1 MRRRSAALL
10 ALALML
16 PLPGRAG
23 EVVVKPGETLSEI
36 AERYGTS
43 VQRLMQLNGLRS
55 PQDLWAG
62 SRIQVPGAGGS
73 NPGSGNYTVKP
84 GETLSEIAERY
95 GTSVQRLMQL
105 NGLRSAQDL
114 WAGSRIQVPGAGSAR
129 TSTGARTTTVNAN
142 YTVKQG
148 ETLSELAERYGTSV
162 QRLMELNNL
171 RSAQDLWAGSRIQ
184 VPGAGSARTS
194 TGARTTTVN
203 ANYTVKQG
211 ETLSE
216 LAERYG
222 TSVQRLMELNNL
234 GSAQD
239 LWAGSRIQVP
249 VTRTAA
255 APKPKPAVNKNATQ
269 HKVQSGETLSVIAQR
284 YGVSMQNLIAINN
297 ISNPNQVEVGQTLKL
312 RGTAKPVAKPAT
324 KPAAK
329 PQTVAA
335 KPAAKPASQPVAAK
349 PVVQPAAAK
358 PAVQPVA
365 AKPEPKQEPMPA
377 PAAVAA
383 AQPQPKPEAKPEPK
397 PEPKPEAQPVA
408 AKPAAKPASTA
419 KPGKPASPDWRNYGP
434 LQVDWAN
441 WQPMGGS
448 YVAPSLNSDGQPL
461 YLAINCGAKR
471 LNATGQSGT
480 WKTWDAPQSDF
491 ERKLISD
498 LCTAKGG

>member
-73 NPGSGNYTVKP
+73 NAGSGNYTVKP

-114 WAGSRIQVPGAGSAR
+114 WAGSRIQVPGAGSSR

-171 RSAQDLWAGSRIQ
+171 R
-184 VPGAGSARTS
+184 
-194 TGARTTTVN
+194 
-203 ANYTVKQG
+203 
-211 ETLSE
+211 
-216 LAERYG
+216 
-222 TSVQRLMELNNL
+222 
-234 GSAQD
+234 SAQD

-312 RGTAKPVAKPAT
+312 RGTPKPVAKPAP

-335 KPAAKPASQPVAAK
+335 KPAAKPAAQPVAAK
-349 PVVQPAAAK
+349 PAVQPAAAK

-365 AKPEPKQEPMPA
+365 AKPEPKPEPNPEPTPA

-397 PEPKPEAQPVA
+397 PEPKPAAQPVA

>member
-114 WAGSRIQVPGAGSAR
+114 WAGSRIQVPGAGSA
-129 TSTGARTTTVNAN
+129 
-142 YTVKQG
+142 
-148 ETLSELAERYGTSV
+148 
-162 QRLMELNNL
+162 
-171 RSAQDLWAGSRIQ
+171 
-184 VPGAGSARTS
+184 PTS

-312 RGTAKPVAKPAT
+312 RGTPKPVAKPAP

-335 KPAAKPASQPVAAK
+335 KPAAKPAAQPVAAK
-349 PVVQPAAAK
+349 PAVQPAAAK

-365 AKPEPKQEPMPA
+365 AKPEPKQEPTPA

-461 YLAINCGAKR
+461 YLAVNCGAKR

-498 LCTAKGG
+498 LCTAKGS

>member
-105 NGLRSAQDL
+105 NG
-114 WAGSRIQVPGAGSAR
+114 
-129 TSTGARTTTVNAN
+129 
-142 YTVKQG
+142 
-148 ETLSELAERYGTSV
+148 
-162 QRLMELNNL
+162 L

-397 PEPKPEAQPVA
+397 PEPKPAAQPVA

-461 YLAINCGAKR
+461 YLAVNCGAKR

>member
-73 NPGSGNYTVKP
+73 NAGSGNYTVKP

-114 WAGSRIQVPGAGSAR
+114 WAGSRIQVPGAGSA
-129 TSTGARTTTVNAN
+129 
-142 YTVKQG
+142 
-148 ETLSELAERYGTSV
+148 
-162 QRLMELNNL
+162 
-171 RSAQDLWAGSRIQ
+171 
-184 VPGAGSARTS
+184 PTS

-312 RGTAKPVAKPAT
+312 RGTPKPVAKPAP

-335 KPAAKPASQPVAAK
+335 KPAAKPAAQPVAAK
-349 PVVQPAAAK
+349 PAVQPAAAK

-461 YLAINCGAKR
+461 YLAVNCGAKR

>member
-73 NPGSGNYTVKP
+73 NAGSGNYTVKP

-114 WAGSRIQVPGAGSAR
+114 WAGSRIQVPGAGSA
-129 TSTGARTTTVNAN
+129 
-142 YTVKQG
+142 
-148 ETLSELAERYGTSV
+148 
-162 QRLMELNNL
+162 
-171 RSAQDLWAGSRIQ
+171 
-184 VPGAGSARTS
+184 PTS

-498 LCTAKGG
+498 LCTAKGS